1 MSLYDNP
8 LPVADYPAYLA
19 LRDDM
24 LATALPYLGLAQER
38 QKQLQRWANDSKY
51 LSDVERSAATALL
64 GKHPCRLQYIGR
76 SENNRWRWAW
86 DDPADY
92 YPPEALRD
100 ALRLKQYGEAHNIE
114 WLTRSGWPADLPGQY
129 QALCALAVMLND
141 APGHGFENPAYL
153 LRDLNPPPDKGIG
166 RMLMTVYP
174 EAAVT
179 HNIPRPDLVPRVVND
194 LAYAYGPNSL
204 GAATQPAIE
213 AYLATLPPQE
223 RIPVPADIRSE
234 RRPAHIDY
242 FPEAATVFTTAQP
255 WLADHFLPLATFD
268 LASLDP
274 ALGDVRLH
282 LVKPLEPYEG
292 YIGME
297 TTAAHTDYC
306 GTNWIA
312 FHLEDDG
319 TYRFLADK
327 NYFLSD
333 NDDPEAEAYFT
344 EMRDSYAARKQ
355 HYCDSGFLGDV
366 DDTGLPSFGEEPEY
380 LPYLGGGNWTS
391 EAPPPAFTMTD
402 SADSAVDIRYQNHR
416 FTCIAMTA
424 GYDWGEGGADAMIL
438 LYEPVNRI
446 ALMTFDYT

>member
-1 MSLYDNP
+1 MTLYDNP
-8 LPVADYPAYLA
+8 LPVADYPAYLT

-24 LATALPYLGLAQER
+24 LAAALPYLGLSQER
-38 QKQLQRWANDSKY
+38 QWLLQSWAGNWLGHID
-51 LSDVERSAATALL
+51 RRAATARL
-64 GKHPCRLQYIGR
+64 GEQPCRLQYIGR
-76 SENNRWRWAW
+76 RVDNRWHWAW
-86 DDPADY
+86 DDPADD

-153 LRDLNPPPDKGIG
+153 LRDLNRPPDKGIG
-166 RMLMTVYP
+166 RMLMTVHP

-179 HNIPRPDLVPRVVND
+179 HSIPRRDLVPHVVND

-234 RRPAHIDY
+234 RYPAHINY
-242 FPEAATVFTTAQP
+242 FPDAATIFTTAQP

-319 TYRFLADK
+319 TYRFLADQ
-327 NYFLSD
+327 NYFLGD
-333 NDDPEAEAYFT
+333 NDDPEAAAYFT

-355 HYCDSGFLGDV
+355 HYRESGFLGDV
-366 DDTGLPSFGEEPEY
+366 DDTGLPCFGEEPEY

-391 EAPPPAFTMTD
+391 EAPPPAFTMAD

-416 FTCIAMTA
+416 FTCIAMSA

>member
-1 MSLYDNP
+1 MTLYDNP

-19 LRDDM
+19 LRDAM
-24 LATALPYLGLAQER
+24 LATALPYLGLSQER
-38 QKQLQRWANDSKY
+38 QWLLRRWAGNWLGHID
-51 LSDVERSAATALL
+51 RRTATARL
-64 GKHPCRLQYIGR
+64 GEQPCRLQYIGR
-76 SENNRWRWAW
+76 RVDNRWHWAW
-86 DDPADY
+86 DDPVGD

-100 ALRLKQYGEAHNIE
+100 ALRLKQYGEEHGIE
-114 WLTRSGWPADLPGQY
+114 WLTRSGWPIDLPGQY
-129 QALCALAVMLND
+129 EALRALAVMLND
-141 APGHGFENPAYL
+141 APGYGQESAPGL
-153 LRDLNPPPDKGIG
+153 LHALDQLLIRGVTHT
-166 RMLMTVYP
+166 LMTVYP
-174 EAAVT
+174 EAAVPCD
-179 HNIPRPDLVPRVVND
+179 IPRLDLVERVVND
-194 LAYAYGPNSL
+194 LAHHEGLN
-204 GAATQPAIE
+204 AAGQPAIE

-234 RRPAHIDY
+234 RRPAHINY
-242 FPEAATVFTTAQP
+242 FPDAATVFTAAQP

-306 GTNWIA
+306 GTNWLA

-319 TYRFLADK
+319 TYRFLAEED
-327 NYFLSD
+327 YFLG
-333 NDDPEAEAYFT
+333 NNGDPEAATYFA
-344 EMRDSYAARKQ
+344 EVRADYEARKQ
-355 HYCDSGFLGDV
+355 RYRESGFFGDMDDSG
-366 DDTGLPSFGEEPEY
+366 LPCFGKAAEY
-380 LPYLGGGNWTS
+380 LPFLGGGGNWVDET
-391 EAPPPAFTMTD
+391 PPPAFSIEGD
-402 SADSAVDIRYQNHR
+402 PYDYDSAVDIRYQNYR

-424 GYDWGEGGADAMIL
+424 GYDWGEGGADTMIL

>member
-1 MSLYDNP
+1 MTLYDNP

-24 LATALPYLGLAQER
+24 LAAALPYLGLAQER
-38 QKQLQRWANDSKY
+38 QKQLQRWANDNKY

-114 WLTRSGWPADLPGQY
+114 WLTRSGWPTDLPGQY

-179 HNIPRPDLVPRVVND
+179 HSIPRPDLVPRVVND

-204 GAATQPAIE
+204 GAATRPAIE

-242 FPEAATVFTTAQP
+242 FPDSATVFTTAQP

-297 TTAAHTDYC
+297 TTAVHTDYC

-319 TYRFLADK
+319 TYRFLADQ
-327 NYFLSD
+327 NYFLGD

-355 HYCDSGFLGDV
+355 HYRDSGFLGDV
-366 DDTGLPSFGEEPEY
+366 DDTGLPCFGEEPEY

-391 EAPPPAFTMTD
+391 EAPPPAFTMKD

-424 GYDWGEGGADAMIL
+424 GYDWGEGGADTMIL